1 VSFVSSR
8 VDPASQLLLV
18 KANIPNANGHFRND
32 QVLHARVVWSQ
43 VSRPMLPVT
52 AVSRIGGQSFAFV
65 AADNNG
71 QTVAQQRSVKL
82 GEIVDNSYAV
92 LSGIQ
97 PGDKVVTTSVNM
109 LVDGMPIVPE
119 SGAPATSGAPPAP
132 KS

>member
-1 VSFVSSR
+1 
-8 VDPASQLLLV
+8 
-18 KANIPNANGHFRND
+18 
-32 QVLHARVVWSQ
+32 
-43 VSRPMLPVT
+43 
-52 AVSRIGGQSFAFV
+52 V

-119 SGAPATSGAPPAP
+119 SGAPAANGAPPAP